1 MGSDWRQVLCPG
13 LLPPI
18 QLPTG
23 TEQGLPGACTE
34 KKETFQNRQNLPRSA
49 LVFLPPERLG
59 GKWPGHATLSL
70 HPSAS
75 FPRGEHCPMAHSI
88 NHGFPRYCDSS
99 EQVKQAMEQAEWF
112 FPFNGYHSK
121 QLVGRQLNWAK
132 KRTETAQRVACT
144 CKNCWVCSWE
154 RKLWD
159 WLR

>member
-1 MGSDWRQVLCPG
+1 MVCTESITRNPCCGTNSQVAGDDTWGVILYTHAHKHSFRRAGPVGSDWRQVLCPG

-70 HPSAS
+70 HPSAT
-75 FPRGEHCPMAHSI
+75 FPRGEHCPMARSI
-88 NHGFPRYCDSS
+88 NHGFPRYCDFS
-99 EQVKQAMEQAEWF
+99 EQVKQAME
-112 FPFNGYHSK
+112 
-121 QLVGRQLNWAK
+121 
-132 KRTETAQRVACT
+132 
-144 CKNCWVCSWE
+144 
-154 RKLWD
+154 
-159 WLR
+159 